1 MNMTYDYSTKNFHRY
16 SKTVPS
22 EAINEVYVSRA
33 HMPKPLADIIV
44 TVDWNKTAQPVAE
57 KAKPA
62 K

>member
-1 MNMTYDYSTKNFHRY
+1 MKYDYSTKNFHRF

-22 EAINEVYVSRA
+22 EAINEVYVARA
-33 HMPKPLADIIV
+33 HMLQPVAEV
-44 TVDWNKTAQPVAE
+44 TVTVAWNAQPAVAE